1 MMWNENSY
9 KISFSFTFRK
19 CFSFYPE
26 MRMKHPVLRHGS
38 PETVRPVHICI
49 TEKQIQVE
57 SAHTIAHTFT

>member
-1 MMWNENSY
+1 
-9 KISFSFTFRK
+9 
-19 CFSFYPE
+19 